1 MLSPAVSAYTSV
13 LFSDAKH
20 SVSFYD
26 EIAQAVYEKSVLHVY
41 FSAHSYAVN
50 TF

>member
-26 EIAQAVYEKSVLHVY
+26 EIAQAVYEKKCIARLL
-41 FSAHSYAVN
+41 
-50 TF
+50 